1 MQALNK
7 SQRTERK
14 SFPSHNKRESQIRI
28 QMHKQQLKIE
38 KVKESEMRKRTETFL
53 KAEERRM
60 DLQMSELLMKH
71 DRQKV
76 EMEDELKAVLD
87 DLQQHQMEK
96 RKMLIKREQER
107 LESLDNAF
115 QRDFSA
121 WEQQI
126 PVKRKILK
134 EKFKKMKEEQEILFS
149 RKTSKISTTSVS
161 DSLKN

>member
-1 MQALNK
+1 
-7 SQRTERK
+7 
-14 SFPSHNKRESQIRI
+14 
-28 QMHKQQLKIE
+28 MHKQQLKIE